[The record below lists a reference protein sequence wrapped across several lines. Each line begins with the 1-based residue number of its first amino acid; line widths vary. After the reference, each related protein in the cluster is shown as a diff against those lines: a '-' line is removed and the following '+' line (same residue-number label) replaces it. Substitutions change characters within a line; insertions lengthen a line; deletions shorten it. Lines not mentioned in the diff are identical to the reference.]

1 MNINRSS
8 RYIPIVAAVGVVVGI
23 IIGTFFANRFS
34 GNRLNIINTTS
45 NKLNDLLHIIDD
57 QYVDTVDIPAIVEQ
71 AMPKL
76 LEELDPHSTY
86 IGAKEAKTANDDLKG
101 SFSGI
106 GVQFTIRTDTVRIT
120 NIIKGGP
127 SEKVGLIAG
136 DKIISID
143 GEPYVGKIVTNEET
157 MHRVIEAEKRHEGV
171 FIPFL
176 HFLSCL
182 LKTGKHGA
190 FAAGK
195 VLAGVSVFAD
205 FGKDL
210 LHENEL
216 IGDEGEVHGKFLWSF
231 VTTNILD
238 GIGETEQ
245 ISEDRGTF
253 VINGL
258 QPLHGIGLL
267 LQNTLLDDLVHGC

>member
-8 RYIPIVAAVGVVVGI
+8 RYIPIVAALGVVVGI

-34 GNRLNIINTTS
+34 GNRLNIINTSS

-57 QYVDTVDIPAIVEQ
+57 QYVDTVDIPNIVEQ

-86 IGAKEAKTANDDLKG
+86 ISAKEAKTVNDDLKG

-157 MHRVIEAEKRHEGV
+157 MHRLKGENGTKVKLGILRDTSAKPLYFTIVRGNIPIKSIDATYMINKELGYIKIKSFGEKDSADSSLTSEATE
-171 FIPFL
+171 
-176 HFLSCL
+176 
-182 LKTGKHGA
+182 
-190 FAAGK
+190 AAT
-195 VLAGVSVFAD
+195 SM
-205 FGKDL
+205 
-210 LHENEL
+210 
-216 IGDEGEVHGKFLWSF
+216 
-231 VTTNILD
+231 
-238 GIGETEQ
+238 
-245 ISEDRGTF
+245 
-253 VINGL
+253 L
-258 QPLHGIGLL
+258 QYR
-267 LQNTLLDDLVHGC
+267 

>member
-1 MNINRSS
+1 MNINSSS
-8 RYIPIVAAVGVVVGI
+8 RYIPIVAALGVVVGI

-120 NIIKGGP
+120 N
-127 SEKVGLIAG
+127 VLC
-136 DKIISID
+136 
-143 GEPYVGKIVTNEET
+143 V
-157 MHRVIEAEKRHEGV
+157 RV
-171 FIPFL
+171 L
-176 HFLSCL
+176 HLCSCL
-182 LKTGKHGA
+182 PSTARASRLWKVFTTPTLPC
-190 FAAGK
+190 FAK
-195 VLAGVSVFAD
+195 
-205 FGKDL
+205 
-210 LHENEL
+210 
-216 IGDEGEVHGKFLWSF
+216 
-231 VTTNILD
+231 
-238 GIGETEQ
+238 
-245 ISEDRGTF
+245 
-253 VINGL
+253 
-258 QPLHGIGLL
+258 
-267 LQNTLLDDLVHGC
+267 